1 MNIENAT
8 LQLIKVQKWFFY
20 VNFFVAPK
28 QAGGLLSCA
37 HGKCAERIRDYMDK
51 RQKMLLISLL
61 MALAMTF
68 MVGCGGK
75 ESKEDVKSS
84 QKTADETQTT
94 EVESKDNGQQASGT
108 GGTEYPLTIT
118 DSLGNEVTIEK
129 EPQRVISLAPADTEI
144 LFALGVGDRVKGRTD
159 YCSYPEE
166 AAEVESIGTYTSPNT
181 ELILSMEPDVIFASD
196 YIDDS
201 IKKQV
206 ESTGAKTVVFSANSV
221 EEVQGVILQAGQILN
236 VNEKAKELTDSMD
249 ADLKDL
255 QAALSSVKEKKSL
268 FVDIGS
274 FYSAGPGSLLAD
286 MLDKMDVTNVAAD
299 TGEAYP
305 QLSVEAIIE
314 KNPDI
319 YLSLYSTPE
328 ELKEVAGL
336 NELDCIKE
344 DHIVFYE
351 ALSKEADMIQRPGPR
366 VVEGMR
372 LLAEQIYPDLF

>member
-1 MNIENAT
+1 
-8 LQLIKVQKWFFY
+8 
-20 VNFFVAPK
+20 
-28 QAGGLLSCA
+28 
-37 HGKCAERIRDYMDK
+37 MDK
-51 RQKMLLISLL
+51 KRKALLISLL
-61 MALAMTF
+61 MALAMAF

-75 ESKEDVKSS
+75 ESKEDAKNSP
-84 QKTADETQTT
+84 KTADETQAT
-94 EVESKDNGQQASGT
+94 EDESKDDGQQT

-129 EPQRVISLAPADTEI
+129 EPQRVISLAPAQTEI

-166 AAEVESIGTYTSPNT
+166 AAEVESIGTYSSPNT
-181 ELILSMEPDVIFASD
+181 ELILSMEPDVIFVSD

-201 IKKQV
+201 IKEQV

-221 EEVQGVILQAGQILN
+221 EEVQEMILQVGQILN
-236 VNEKAKELTDSMD
+236 VNEKAKEITDSMD

-255 QAALSSVKEKKSL
+255 QDILSSVEEKKSV

-274 FYSAGPGSLLAD
+274 FYSTGPGSLMAD
-286 MLDKMDVTNVAAD
+286 MLDKINVTNVVAD
-299 TGEAYP
+299 TGKAYP
-305 QLSVEAIIE
+305 QLSTEAIIE

-319 YLSLYSTPE
+319 YLSLETVPE
-328 ELKEVAGL
+328 ELKATAGL
-336 NELDCIKE
+336 SELDCIKE
-344 DHIVFYE
+344 DNIIFYDL
-351 ALSKEADMIQRPGPR
+351 LSKETDVIQRPGPR